1 MHDFDDLKQLFRDE
15 APIRPGEGARADA
28 IAAAMAHAEKI
39 SAASQEA
46 GAMARLRNRMAN
58 IWNRRPHMRS
68 FNLNHGLV
76 YGASLAALT
85 LLVVGSP
92 AFHQLVKETA
102 MVPPP
107 AAPASIATQPEMKP
121 AEPVPAKDKG
131 SVAEMQA
138 NGRDDAPAVE
148 ALRKT
153 AAPSSVDA
161 LSIAGSANDA
171 SVSGKLEQ
179 VPAAALPPSVTEG
192 RDRFRD
198 FEANPVKQVATDPLS
213 TFSIDVDTS
222 SYSFVRRSLMENALP
237 PKDAVRVEEMVNYFP
252 YDYAGP
258 RDRAEPFKANVS
270 LMPTPWNADTRLMRI
285 GIKGFSLDGQ
295 AKPHSNLVF
304 LIDTSGSMDEPD
316 KLPLL
321 LNSFRLLLDTL
332 SPDDTVAIVT
342 YAGSAGTVLEP
353 TKASERGKI
362 LAALDN
368 LSAGGST
375 AGAEGIRQAY
385 NLAEQHFDKQGVNR
399 VILATDGDFNVGIS
413 DPRELEDFVEK
424 KRQTGVYLSVLG
436 FGEGNYND
444 EMMQALAQNGNGNAA
459 YIDSLSEA
467 RKVLVDEATSTLF
480 PIANDVKIQV
490 EFNPATVSEYRLIGY
505 ETRLLNKDDF
515 NNDKVDA
522 GDIGAGH
529 TVTALYEVTPKGS
542 KGQLVD
548 PLRYGTA
555 EQAGTPAGEYAF
567 VKIRYKLPGE
577 ATSHLITRPVTAA
590 DETPDSEASF
600 AAAVAGFGQILRG
613 GAFTKA
619 FSYDDVIALA
629 NAAKG
634 RDEFGYRAEFINLVR
649 LAKSARVLQ

>member
-153 AAPSSVDA
+153 AAPSSVAA

-304 LIDTSGSMDEPD
+304 LIDTSGTKDEPD

-321 LNSFRLLLDTL
+321 LNSNRLLLDTL

-342 YAGSAGTVLEP
+342 MGGTEIARGLSAYDADEARQILGKKSSEIAEILGYAGRSAMVH
-353 TKASERGKI
+353 R
-362 LAALDN
+362 D
-368 LSAGGST
+368 
-375 AGAEGIRQAY
+375 
-385 NLAEQHFDKQGVNR
+385 D
-399 VILATDGDFNVGIS
+399 
-413 DPRELEDFVEK
+413 
-424 KRQTGVYLSVLG
+424 
-436 FGEGNYND
+436 
-444 EMMQALAQNGNGNAA
+444 
-459 YIDSLSEA
+459 
-467 RKVLVDEATSTLF
+467 LVM
-480 PIANDVKIQV
+480 
-490 EFNPATVSEYRLIGY
+490 
-505 ETRLLNKDDF
+505 
-515 NNDKVDA
+515 
-522 GDIGAGH
+522 
-529 TVTALYEVTPKGS
+529 
-542 KGQLVD
+542 
-548 PLRYGTA
+548 
-555 EQAGTPAGEYAF
+555 
-567 VKIRYKLPGE
+567 
-577 ATSHLITRPVTAA
+577 TAA
-590 DETPDSEASF
+590 RE
-600 AAAVAGFGQILRG
+600 
-613 GAFTKA
+613 KA
-619 FSYDDVIALA
+619 
-629 NAAKG
+629 
-634 RDEFGYRAEFINLVR
+634 
-649 LAKSARVLQ
+649 

>member
-1 MHDFDDLKQLFRDE
+1 MTMNEFDEMKNLFRDE
-15 APIRPGEGARADA
+15 ALPRPDERSRAAA
-28 IAAAMAHAEKI
+28 IAAAMAHAERI
-39 SAASQEA
+39 SAVSQEA

-58 IWNRRPHMRS
+58 IWNRRTHMRS
-68 FNLNHGLV
+68 FTLNHTLMA
-76 YGASLAALT
+76 GASLAVLT

-92 AFHQLVKETA
+92 ALHQLMQETA
-102 MVPPP
+102 VAPPP
-107 AAPASIATQPEMKP
+107 AAPESQPASDAPE
-121 AEPVPAKDKG
+121 AG
-131 SVAEMQA
+131 TVAE
-138 NGRDDAPAVE
+138 RLPKVE
-148 ALRKT
+148 ALTQRAAAPQVATKAKDLQTPAMVADGMT
-153 AAPSSVDA
+153 AASN
-161 LSIAGSANDA
+161 L
-171 SVSGKLEQ
+171 
-179 VPAAALPPSVTEG
+179 AAASGEADAYAPPPALEEN
-192 RDRFRD
+192 RDRFTD
-198 FEANPVKQVATDPLS
+198 ITANPVKQVATDPLS

-222 SYSFVRRSLMENALP
+222 SYSFVRRSLMANVLP

-258 RDRAEPFKANVS
+258 KDRAEPFKANVS
-270 LMPTPWNADTRLMRI
+270 LMPTPWNADTKLMRI
-285 GIKGFSLDGQ
+285 GIKGFSLEGEV
-295 AKPHSNLVF
+295 KPRANLVF
-304 LIDTSGSMDEPD
+304 LIDTSGSMEEPD

-321 LNSFRLLLDTL
+321 RNSFRLLLDTL
-332 SPDDTVAIVT
+332 GPDDTVSIVT
-342 YAGSAGTVLEP
+342 YAGSAGTVLQP
-353 TKASERGKI
+353 TSASEKAKI
-362 LAALDN
+362 LAALDS

-385 NLAEQHFDKQGVNR
+385 NLAEQHFDKAGVNR

-413 DPRELEDFVEK
+413 DPRELQDFVER
-424 KRQTGVYLSVLG
+424 KRRTGVYLSVLG

-444 EMMQALAQNGNGNAA
+444 ELMQALAQNGNGNAA

-505 ETRLLNKDDF
+505 ETRLLAKDDF

-577 ATSHLITRPVTAA
+577 DKSRLITAPVTAA
-590 DETPDSEASF
+590 DERPDSEAGF
-600 AAAVAGFGQILRG
+600 AAAVAGFGQLLRG
-613 GAFTKA
+613 GEFTGSY
-619 FSYDDVIALA
+619 SYDDVIALA
-629 NAAKG
+629 TASKG
-634 RDEFGYRAEFINLVR
+634 RDDFGYRAGFIDLVR
-649 LAKSARVLQ
+649 LAKSARAMQ